1 MIAKM
6 RYYLNIIDVINHNLG
21 RMSVVI
27 SEQPEVIMGLG
38 CVFPNLAATK
48 NWLLAACLALAVL
61 VLAGPEPGFAQSGSE
76 TEALKSEMQA
86 LKQSQAAI
94 QKDLAEIMRLLKQR
108 PQAQAK
114 PQRPAFEPR
123 DLDIAGAPY
132 LGQPDAT
139 VTLVEFTDYQCPYCR
154 RHFERTQ
161 PELVK
166 NYVEA
171 GKLKYVLREFP
182 LAPIHPKAFKASEA
196 ALCAGDQG
204 KYWEMHD
211 LFFQDQ
217 QKLGPEDLKA
227 HAGGLGLEMAGF
239 SECLDGGKYTKRIE
253 NDLAEGA
260 KAGVRGTPTFFL
272 GLTDPTD
279 PTKIR
284 ATKSLQGAQPYV
296 VFKQVIDALI
306 AQGAKGS

>member
-1 MIAKM
+1 
-6 RYYLNIIDVINHNLG
+6 
-21 RMSVVI
+21 
-27 SEQPEVIMGLG
+27 MGLE
-38 CVFPNLAATK
+38 CVFPKLAATK
-48 NWLLAACLALAVL
+48 NWLLATSLALAVL
-61 VLAGPEPGFAQSGSE
+61 VLAGPEPGFAQSGSA

-108 PQAQAK
+108 PQASA
-114 PQRPAFEPR
+114 PSRPPAFQPR
-123 DLDIAGAPY
+123 DLDIADAPY

-182 LAPIHPKAFKASEA
+182 IESLHKKAFKASEA

-227 HAGGLGLEMAGF
+227 HAEGLGLEMAGF
-239 SECLDGGKYTKRIE
+239 QDCLDGGKYAERIRQ
-253 NDLAEGA
+253 DQKDGTD
-260 KAGVRGTPTFFL
+260 AGVRGTPSFL
-272 GLTDPTD
+272 VGLTDPDD

-284 ATKSLQGAQPYV
+284 ATKFIRGAQPYV
-296 VFKQVIDALI
+296 LFKSVIDALI
-306 AQGAKGS
+306 SAAAKGS